1 MATSS
6 ISSSTT
12 NVLTSLGAGS
22 GIDTKALAKSLAE
35 TEISPRESL
44 VNNKISKAQNSISGY
59 NSISYV
65 LDGLKKA
72 FSELKN
78 QSGYFSVNNQNSQPN
93 AIAVTSSSATETG
106 NHSITVSQLAT
117 AQKSLSTGVNS
128 LTSKLNNGDAFQ
140 LTLTQGADGSPET
153 IDIPAGADT
162 LSGIAAAINKAGKG
176 ITAQVINTGESAGNY
191 KLLLTGS
198 TGTGNGF
205 SLTSSVLNLNPP
217 IQSAANGLINVDG
230 MTLTPSTNKLTG
242 LIPGTTLEFLATT
255 SGPANVT
262 FAKDT
267 TGVKSK
273 LQALV
278 SAYNDAVTMLN
289 TVSDPKSSVPNY
301 GGSLTGNA
309 YVQTVRT
316 EIRNLLFSPDPKTKS
331 GDLSSFLD
339 LGFSLDRTGILSLS
353 GTTASGASKIDSMLS
368 TRLDD
373 VVTFMTQNKEGV
385 QTFSTVNNGAA
396 GEAFKRL
403 DKMLLP
409 TGMIARSNVNLNAK
423 ITSYN
428 NDLVKLQDRMA
439 KLLATYTQQFSIM
452 DSIIGQGKTTRDGMK
467 STFDGM
473 MAAYNK

>member
-205 SLTSSVLNLNPP
+205 SLTSSVLNLNPRFNRP
-217 IQSAANGLINVDG
+217 
-230 MTLTPSTNKLTG
+230 P
-242 LIPGTTLEFLATT
+242 
-255 SGPANVT
+255 
-262 FAKDT
+262 
-267 TGVKSK
+267 
-273 LQALV
+273 
-278 SAYNDAVTMLN
+278 
-289 TVSDPKSSVPNY
+289 
-301 GGSLTGNA
+301 
-309 YVQTVRT
+309 
-316 EIRNLLFSPDPKTKS
+316 
-331 GDLSSFLD
+331 
-339 LGFSLDRTGILSLS
+339 
-353 GTTASGASKIDSMLS
+353 
-368 TRLDD
+368 
-373 VVTFMTQNKEGV
+373 
-385 QTFSTVNNGAA
+385 
-396 GEAFKRL
+396 
-403 DKMLLP
+403 
-409 TGMIARSNVNLNAK
+409 
-423 ITSYN
+423 
-428 NDLVKLQDRMA
+428 
-439 KLLATYTQQFSIM
+439 M
-452 DSIIGQGKTTRDGMK
+452 D
-467 STFDGM
+467 
-473 MAAYNK
+473 